1 MESTELIVILIC
13 RTNGKEKPLRTE
25 EAVDCDDGEFV

>member
-1 MESTELIVILIC
+1 MRQFWEQWDRWRRLIDNV
-13 RTNGKEKPLRTE
+13 NDFDE